1 MSVSTTVPGTRHCI
15 RQSSHPNDGQT
26 EAQRGTSDSQESSG
40 VPTVGGEA
48 TGSEALAR
56 AFLPYMLIPGMAGP
70 RELGGGL
77 MPLP

>member
-1 MSVSTTVPGTRHCI
+1 MTLRSLLGFQLS
-15 RQSSHPNDGQT
+15 
-26 EAQRGTSDSQESSG
+26 
-40 VPTVGGEA
+40 GEA
-48 TGSEALAR
+48 IGPEALAR

>member
-1 MSVSTTVPGTRHCI
+1 MMRKLRSR
-15 RQSSHPNDGQT
+15 
-26 EAQRGTSDSQESSG
+26 EAPETYESSG

-48 TGSEALAR
+48 TGSEVLAY
-56 AFLPYMLIPGMAGP
+56 LPYMLIPGMAGP

>member
-1 MSVSTTVPGTRHCI
+1 MRKLGSR
-15 RQSSHPNDGQT
+15 
-26 EAQRGTSDSQESSG
+26 EAPVYSG
-40 VPTVGGEA
+40 VSTVGGEA

-56 AFLPYMLIPGMAGP
+56 AYLPYMLIPGMAGP